1 MELVIA
7 ASGMA
12 PAAGNARGTDGMNQN
27 NTITILQASLI
38 LECVGIGHTQYSI
51 RDMNLQIVLLATL
64 YDRAR

>member
-12 PAAGNARGTDGMNQN
+12 PAARNAGGTDGMNQN

-38 LECVGIGHTQYSI
+38 LEYI
-51 RDMNLQIVLLATL
+51 RIRHML
-64 YDRAR
+64 RSMRS